1 MIVEL
6 DKNLKIYVYTGGETH
21 QPDQPF
27 ICFIHGASMDHTV
40 WTLFARYWAK
50 RGYNIASI
58 DLPGHGQSSGQPPA
72 TIPES
77 ADVVCRLMDKLAQ
90 GAGVH
95 WVGHSMGSLV
105 ALECARKATDSKGL
119 VMLGTGY
126 PMNVGKPLLDSSKA
140 NEHMAI
146 DIVSLFGHSFGS
158 QLGGNPVAGVHAQT
172 LAERLMEQAKDG
184 VMYTDM
190 YACHTY
196 DQGDEAAAAVTC
208 PAGLILG
215 ELDMMTPARAADT
228 LIKCFKDPKVI
239 RLSDCGHMMMSEK
252 PELTHRALCDCI
264 EAATNTAQS

>member
-6 DKNLKIYVYTGGETH
+6 EQDLNVYVYTGGEQHATG
-21 QPDQPF
+21 QPF

-58 DLPGHGQSSGQPPA
+58 DLPGHGQSSGEPPE
-72 TIPES
+72 TIEAS
-77 ADVVCRLMDKLAQ
+77 AEIVCQLMGKLSQ
-90 GAGVH
+90 GSGVH

-105 ALECARKATDSKGL
+105 ALECARRTENSINL

-126 PMNVGKPLLDSSKA
+126 PMKVGKPLLDSSKA
-140 NEHMAI
+140 NEQMAI

-172 LAERLMEQAKDG
+172 LAERLMEQAGDN
-184 VMYTDM
+184 VMYKDM

-196 DQGDEAAAAVTC
+196 DQGEQAAAEVSC
-208 PAGLILG
+208 PVGLILG
-215 ELDMMTPARAADT
+215 ELDMMTPVRAAES
-228 LIKCFKDPKVI
+228 LINKFSQPEVI

-252 PELTHRALCDCI
+252 PELTHRALRRCI
-264 EAATNTAQS
+264 EAVAG